1 MFNSFY
7 VQGPVLD
14 VSEVNIG
21 ALLQRIICTS
31 KRKAAHFS
39 LLKVFLCFLFF
50 LIEQLKIIFSRV
62 SITS

>member
-7 VQGPVLD
+7 VQGPVLN

-39 LLKVFLCFLFF
+39 LLKVFLCFLVFF
-50 LIEQLKIIFSRV
+50 N
-62 SITS
+62 